1 MAEHAPARGPAE
13 RSVLIPGPDGR
24 SFRLTKPDPDS
35 GPWRPHERE
44 MAPSLGGVDD
54 EVLLPAEAFDDDT
67 ATDEDRER
75 LLGPDHS
82 GAVAA
87 DSETVRLRM
96 CSSCAGWPER
106 PQPAELYA
114 AIRAENPAARERA
127 ILRMWVTETDWT
139 ELIRAWAERVY
150 TLRELVA
157 ALHRAGIARSRH
169 SRTLN
174 RWAARRDGPA

>member
-1 MAEHAPARGPAE
+1 MAEHAFTRKPAG
-13 RSVLIPGPDGR
+13 RSVLVPGPDGQ
-24 SFRLTKPDPDS
+24 SFRLTKPEPDP
-35 GPWRPHERE
+35 GPWRRHERE
-44 MAPSLGGVDD
+44 MAPSLGGVED
-54 EVLLPAEAFDDDT
+54 ELLLPPEAFDDET

-75 LLGPDHS
+75 LLGPEQS
-82 GAVAA
+82 GTAAA

-106 PQPAELYA
+106 PGPAELYA
-114 AIRAENPAARERA
+114 AVRAENPTARERA

-150 TLRELVA
+150 TLRELAA
-157 ALHRAGIARSRH
+157 ALHRAGVARSRH

-174 RWAARRDGPA
+174 RWAARRDPTA

>member
-1 MAEHAPARGPAE
+1 MAEDAFTRKPAG
-13 RSVLIPGPDGR
+13 RSVLVLGPDGQ
-24 SFRLTKPDPDS
+24 SFRLTKPEPDP
-35 GPWRPHERE
+35 GPWRRHERE
-44 MAPSLGGVDD
+44 MAPSLGGVED
-54 EVLLPAEAFDDDT
+54 ELLLPAEAFDDET

-75 LLGPDHS
+75 LLGPEQS
-82 GAVAA
+82 GRSGA

-106 PQPAELYA
+106 PEPAELFA
-114 AIRAENPAARERA
+114 AIRAENPTARERA

-150 TLRELVA
+150 TLRELAA
-157 ALHRAGIARSRH
+157 ALHRAGVARSRH

-174 RWAARRDGPA
+174 RWAARRNPTP